1 MASLFNVLGSL
12 GSQYG
17 EAKEQIRT
25 DKQKADMLAAQ
36 LGSMKTSDEL
46 ARQQL
51 SMAKTK
57 AGQVGWDKAVTFIG
71 AGGKKYQY
79 NPVTSE
85 IRDYQM
91 PEGAIPEDSPEYKVQ
106 EIERGMGRKL
116 TDEERTVLLNPA
128 MATFM
133 KTQEPSYSAHVDRV
147 VPGDTRPHRFAY
159 DPKHPEKEIDKG
171 PVYERPYHPPGAEA
185 PALPESRLRAMAN
198 MWQKDA
204 VKPPAKYQAQVED
217 FMENNNMRPKTKLSN
232 NDQKNVELIKQ
243 ISPKIDHAL
252 KQIEDAGLQNSDNYI
267 FGANSVLARRLQMGR
282 YAAGHTPSSDKR
294 ISDII
299 RSAAALKVMGV
310 APWTQLG
317 RGKYLYQDITVHLPD
332 PHDTPKQLYEKLQF
346 LKGVIEDAQGSLP
359 EGPMDFGVQ
368 RGPHSNVNADPL
380 NLGLAR

>member
-133 KTQEPSYSAHVDRV
+133 KAQEPSYSAHVDRV

-217 FMENNNMRPKTKLSN
+217 FMENNNMR
-232 NDQKNVELIKQ
+232 
-243 ISPKIDHAL
+243 
-252 KQIEDAGLQNSDNYI
+252 
-267 FGANSVLARRLQMGR
+267 
-282 YAAGHTPSSDKR
+282 

-359 EGPMDFGVQ
+359 EGAMDFGVQ
-368 RGPHSNVNADPL
+368 GGPHSNVNADPL